1 VVSYAV
7 SPALPAGLTLDTST
21 GVISGTPSAVTSTA
35 SYTVTATNSG
45 GSTTTSVSITVNDA
59 APFSLSYSSNPA
71 TYIKGAVI
79 TNNTPNSSG
88 GVVVSYAV
96 SPALPA
102 GLALDTATG
111 VISGT
116 PSAVTST
123 ADYTVTATNSGGST
137 TASLSITVNDAA
149 PSSLSYSSN
158 PATYTKGA
166 VITNNTPNSS
176 GGGVVSYAVSPA
188 LPAGLTLNTSSGII
202 SGTPTAE
209 TAPAGYTIT
218 ATNTGGSTTVLLGIT
233 VVTPYTA
240 WPAQHN
246 LLQGPDGDDDGDGN
260 VNTFEFVAG
269 LVPTNAASV
278 FKTTV
283 SATPG
288 QPNQFA
294 ISFSP
299 IFSGRT
305 YTLKT
310 ADFLTSGAWIPLSGG
325 ASSDA
330 GTEPNIIRTVIDNG
344 DFGTNKFYKIEI
356 SIP

>member
-1 VVSYAV
+1 MQ
-7 SPALPAGLTLDTST
+7 
-21 GVISGTPSAVTSTA
+21 
-35 SYTVTATNSG
+35 
-45 GSTTTSVSITVNDA
+45 
-59 APFSLSYSSNPA
+59 
-71 TYIKGAVI
+71 
-79 TNNTPNSSG
+79 
-88 GVVVSYAV
+88 
-96 SPALPA
+96 
-102 GLALDTATG
+102 ALD
-111 VISGT
+111 
-116 PSAVTST
+116 
-123 ADYTVTATNSGGST
+123 
-137 TASLSITVNDAA
+137 
-149 PSSLSYSSN
+149 
-158 PATYTKGA
+158 
-166 VITNNTPNSS
+166 
-176 GGGVVSYAVSPA
+176 
-188 LPAGLTLNTSSGII
+188 TSSGII

-218 ATNTGGSTTVLLGIT
+218 ATNTGGSTNVLLGIT

-240 WPAQHN
+240 WSAQHN

-305 YTLKT
+305 YILKT
-310 ADFLTSGAWIPLSGG
+310 ADFLTSEAWIPLSGG

-330 GTEPNIIRTVIDNG
+330 GTEPNIIRTDIDNG
-344 DFGTNKFYKIEI
+344 DLGMNKIYKIEI